1 VRLFTKDVESGLML
15 EELGLKGLNAC
26 RGRQILASQPR
37 AHVDSRVL
45 HESAARP
52 QTSPHT
58 FQRQMYEHRLGRR
71 VKKRNKHN

>member
-1 VRLFTKDVESGLML
+1 ML
-15 EELGLKGLNAC
+15 EELGLEGLNAC

-37 AHVDSRVL
+37 AHVDSGVL

-58 FQRQMYEHRLGRR
+58 FQREGVQQMYEHRLGRST
-71 VKKRNKHN
+71 KKT